1 MSKTV
6 KLRKGLNIN
15 LVGEADRIKVDAPS
29 ADIYAI
35 KPSDFHGMTPKMVVK
50 VGDKVKAGTII
61 FYNKYQEEVKFAS
74 PVSGE
79 IDEIVRGEKRR
90 ILEVR
95 IKADSEMQYESFGAK
110 DPSSMSGEEVKAYML
125 NNGLWPF
132 VKQRPID
139 IIANPKNAPKAIF
152 ISAFDSS
159 PLAPDYDYIVHGN
172 AEAFQIGLNAM
183 QKLTEGKVHLTI
195 NGAGSPDEAFKNAQG
210 VVINKFSG
218 KHPAGNVGTH
228 IHYID
233 PINKGEFVWVVNAQ
247 DVLNIGKSF
256 MAGQFDASKYVAV
269 AGSNVKKAAYYKT
282 IIGAPVSTL
291 LADGLSEEN
300 VRIISGGALTGENIG
315 KDGYVGFYD
324 SHVTVLPEGNEAKF
338 FMTSG
343 WLAPGFN
350 KMSSSRLFASV
361 LNPSS
366 KKYDLDTNLNGE
378 ERGFVVTG
386 ELEKVFPM
394 DIYPMQLIKAVMYN
408 DIDQMEQLGI
418 YEIAPEDFA
427 LCEFVCTSKVEIQDV
442 IRKGLD
448 VIQEECL

>member
-15 LVGEADRIKVDAPS
+15 LVGEADRIKVDAP
-29 ADIYAI
+29 AGEYYAI

-61 FYNKYQEEVKFAS
+61 FFNKYQEEVKFAS

-79 IDEIVRGEKRR
+79 ISEIVRGEKRR

-95 IKADSEMQYESFGAK
+95 IKADAEMQYESFGSK
-110 DPSSMSGEEVKAYML
+110 DPSSMSEEEVKAFML
-125 NNGLWPF
+125 ANGLWPF
-132 VKQRPID
+132 IKQRPID
-139 IIANPKNAPKAIF
+139 IVANPKNAPKAIF

-172 AEAFQIGLNAM
+172 AEAFQVGLNAL
-183 QKLTEGKVHLTI
+183 QKLTTGKVHLTV
-195 NGAGSPDEAFKNAQG
+195 NAAGSPDEAFKNAQG
-210 VVINKFSG
+210 VQVNRFSG

-228 IHYID
+228 IHHID
-233 PINKGEFVWVVNAQ
+233 PINKGEFVWIVNPQ

-256 MAGQFDASKYVAV
+256 LAGHFDASKYIAV

-291 LADGLSEEN
+291 LAEGLSDEN

-315 KDGYVGFYD
+315 KDGFVGFYD

-338 FMTSG
+338 FLTSG

-350 KMSSSRLFASV
+350 KLSNSRMFASV
-361 LNPSS
+361 LNSSS

-394 DIYPMQLIKAVMYN
+394 DIYPMQLIKSVMYN

-418 YEIAPEDFA
+418 YEVAPEDFA